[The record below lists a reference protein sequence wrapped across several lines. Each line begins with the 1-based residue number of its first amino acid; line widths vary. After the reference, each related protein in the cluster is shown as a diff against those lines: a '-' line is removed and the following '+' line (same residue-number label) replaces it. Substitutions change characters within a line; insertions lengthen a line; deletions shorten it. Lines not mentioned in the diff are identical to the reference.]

1 MNTIELILDRDGRPF
16 TDSVVAEQVAA
27 VLSRETG
34 EQFAVTSHD
43 GGYGLARQPRATA
56 DATRQGEMNDSDF
69 KERWLRPSWRSQLS
83 KVFAIA
89 LGSLLFAFSDQL
101 LILLQVDRLVVVAG
115 DILKISAS
123 DIFSLVSA
131 GVSVVGLLIAVVAII
146 RALLF
151 IYSHHYYIGPWGIEA
166 NTELVAK
173 DQRRIEYKH
182 IRGVNLRQSIL
193 ERLLGIGALDIAT
206 SGAAESEVQFLG
218 VSNPKKLLEIL
229 RERLRVMA

>member
-1 MNTIELILDRDGRPF
+1 MNMIELILDRDGRPF
-16 TDSVVAEQVAA
+16 TDFAIAEQVAA

-34 EQFAVTSHD
+34 EQFVITSHD

-56 DATRQGEMNDSDF
+56 DATQQGEMNDSDF

-83 KVFAIA
+83 KVFSIA

-115 DILKISAS
+115 DIIKVSAS
-123 DIFSLVSA
+123 DIFSLLST

-166 NTELVAK
+166 NTELIAK

-182 IRGVNLRQSIL
+182 IRGVNLRQGII
-193 ERLLGIGALDIAT
+193 ERLLGIGTLDVAT
-206 SGAAESEVQFLG
+206 SGSVESEVQFLG
-218 VSNPKKLLEIL
+218 VSNPRKLLEIL
-229 RERLRVMA
+229 RERLRIMA